1 MQVQR
6 HHAIRTLAALA
17 ARTAAGA
24 AFVLS
29 ALLSSQVASAQTAPI
44 RIVVGFPPGGSS
56 DVTARL
62 VAEKM
67 QASLGAPVIVDNK
80 PGAGGRIAAQ
90 GVKEAAADGTT
101 LMLAPFAVMVVQPAV
116 FRSIKYDTTADFTPI
131 GNVVNFPLALAA
143 GPATP
148 ATSVQELVAWLKAH
162 PAQGNYGSPG
172 AGSMPHFLGEML
184 GAKAGVKLTHVPFQ
198 GGAPLTTNLLGGQI
212 PIGFDTP
219 AEFAEHHHSGKLRIL
234 ALSGG
239 SRSPRFPGV
248 PTLREA
254 GIDID
259 ALAWFALFAPAAT
272 PKPTVERLNAA
283 LQAALKQPDVIDR
296 LDKLGL
302 LAAPSGADDMAKR
315 LASDKADW
323 HPIIKNSGL
332 QLD

>member
-1 MQVQR
+1 V
-6 HHAIRTLAALA
+6 
-17 ARTAAGA
+17 
-24 AFVLS
+24 
-29 ALLSSQVASAQTAPI
+29 

-56 DVTARL
+56 DTTARVL
-62 VAEKM
+62 AEKM
-67 QASLGAPVIVDNK
+67 QASLGTPVVVENK

-90 GVKEAAADGTT
+90 GVKDAAPDGST

-116 FRSIKYDTTADFTPI
+116 FRSIKYDTTADFTAV
-131 GNVVNFPLALAA
+131 GNTVTFPLALVA

-148 ATSVQELVAWLKAH
+148 ATSMKELVEWLRAN
-162 PAQGNYGSPG
+162 PTLGNYGSPG

-219 AEFAEHHHSGKLRIL
+219 AEFAEHHRAGKLRIL

-239 SRSPRFPGV
+239 ERNPRFPGV
-248 PTLREA
+248 PTLKEQ

-259 ALAWFALFAPAAT
+259 AVGWFGLFGPAGM
-272 PKPTVERLNAA
+272 PKATVERLNGA
-283 LQAALKQPDVIDR
+283 LQAALKQPDVIEK

-302 LAAPSGADDMAKR
+302 SVAPGSADEMARRMAADKLAWNPV
-315 LASDKADW
+315 
-323 HPIIKNSGL
+323 IKNSGF
-332 QLD
+332 QAD